1 MSFSDDNS
9 GYTIPYPY
17 TSIEYQKFEYELDFI
32 NYIAPIIQDQIEN
45 LKYLNVVV
53 DLDIYNPHLDSII
66 LNELVYIDN
75 NYLRIHNI
83 DEILDNDIEKRLI
96 FAYLYELFSYDLIQN
111 IIPKILVQF
120 KLQIDDLFII
130 DILDFKE
137 KLFKVLKNI
146 LDSYIEVSNIL
157 SNDTI
162 TDFEFNKNKIIF
174 YLDLFDTDLTS
185 FRENV
190 LSHIL
195 VDYSIEIQCNTIG
208 Y

>member
-17 TSIEYQKFEYELDFI
+17 TSIEYQKYEYELDFI

-162 TDFEFNKNKIIF
+162 TEFEFNKNKIIF
-174 YLDLFDTDLTS
+174 YLDLFDTDLTL

-195 VDYSIEIQCNTIG
+195 VDYSIEIQCNMVK

>member
-174 YLDLFDTDLTS
+174 YLDLFDTDLTL

-195 VDYSIEIQCNTIG
+195 VDYSIEIQCNMIK